1 MGKFVLLLLG
11 ACLLL
16 DGFFISPTF
25 AQEKNRIAAIEAE
38 EQYAC
43 PMHADVKANKPGKCS
58 KCGMTL
64 AQVTGAVAEEFII
77 KTETLPK
84 RIKAGQPT
92 TIRFSIFN
100 PKTLTL
106 VKDFNVQH
114 EKLFHLFIVSSD
126 LKHFDHIHPEQ
137 QKDGSFTVKTI
148 LPSAGLYHVYSDIF
162 PVGGLPHVVHQSL
175 VTVGFTGKIANLKA
189 ALKADAVA
197 EKKVDG
203 IRFTLNTAPMT
214 LIAGQPT
221 LLRYQL
227 ADVKTGE
234 PVIDLEQYLGAWGHT
249 MILSEDC
256 TDFIHSHPLEA
267 KLESS
272 SKGKMQSPSNVYF
285 EANFLRPGNYRIWS
299 QFQRAGK
306 IITVS
311 YDVAVADVQG
321 IADAQTK

>member
-1 MGKFVLLLLG
+1 MKKY
-11 ACLLL
+11 CLFLCTVGL
-16 DGFFISPTF
+16 VISFLTTGLA
-25 AQEKNRIAAIEAE
+25 AQEINVSSLVNAE
-38 EQYAC
+38 VHYSC
-43 PMHADVKANKPGKCS
+43 PMHADVVTSQPGKCA
-58 KCGMTL
+58 KCGMIL
-64 AQVTGAVAEEFII
+64 ARVADAIADEFII
-77 KTETLPK
+77 KTETLPQ
-84 RIKAGQPT
+84 RVKAGQQA
-92 TIRFSIFN
+92 TIRFSVFN
-100 PKTLTL
+100 PKALTP

-175 VTVGFTGKIANLKA
+175 VTAGFAGKITNLKA

-197 EKKVDG
+197 EKNVDG

-214 LIAGQPT
+214 LLAGQPA

-227 ADVKTGE
+227 NDVKTGE
-234 PVIDLEQYLGAWGHT
+234 PVTDLEQYLGAWGHT

-256 TDFIHSHPLEA
+256 TDFIHSHPLET

-272 SKGKMQSPSNVYF
+272 PTGKMQSPAHLYF

-299 QFQRAGK
+299 QFQRVGK

-311 YDVAVADVQG
+311 YDLTVSAPPG
-321 IADAQTK
+321 IAKSRTK